1 MKIALL
7 QSENTPLDVESNLGA
22 LRAAAAEA
30 AAGGAELLLT
40 PELFVT
46 GYAPRELADWLAP
59 ERVADLPERVS
70 LIAAEQG
77 IAIAAS
83 LPVVAPRDTF
93 EIAAELWDATGE
105 SVLRYSKVHLWDDN
119 ERSAFVPS
127 ERAPEV
133 ATWNGRTVG
142 FQICY
147 DIEFAEPIRYLA
159 TLGADLVLV
168 PTAITPVARYIPELL
183 VRARAAENNL
193 VIAYADHGDTPGQ
206 GFAGLSMVA
215 GLEGTVHAVAESA
228 PGLLFAEIPDV
239 VPLEGEAADYLADR
253 RPDLYATWASGGSPA
268 ALPHR

>member
-7 QSENTPLDVESNLGA
+7 QSQNIPLDVESNLGA

-30 AAGGAELLLT
+30 VSAGAELLLT

-46 GYAPRELADWLAP
+46 GYAPRALAEWLTTERVAQLP
-59 ERVADLPERVS
+59 ERVA

-83 LPVVAPRDTF
+83 LPGLAPAGGF
-93 EIAAELWDATGE
+93 EITAELWDAAGE
-105 SVLRYSKVHLWDDN
+105 SVLRYGKVHLWDEA

-133 ATWNGRTVG
+133 AEWNGRTVG
-142 FQICY
+142 FQVCY
-147 DIEFAEPIRYLA
+147 DIEFAEPTRYLA

-168 PTAITPVARYIPELL
+168 PTAITPVAAYIPELL

-193 VIAYADHGDTPGQ
+193 VVAYADHAATPGE
-206 GFAGLSMVA
+206 GFAGLSTVA
-215 GLEGTVHAVAESA
+215 GREGQLLAVADAA
-228 PGLLFAEIPDV
+228 PGLLVAELPEV
-239 VPLEGEAADYLADR
+239 APLEGEAADYLADR
-253 RPDLYATWASGGSPA
+253 RPELYASWPA
-268 ALPHR
+268 RA